1 MFLKNF
7 NFLTDEN
14 IHPEVLQYLR
24 NLGFNIKD
32 VKESGLSGST
42 AKNCK
47 LPFFFGCDHY
57 RTSEEGRGVKAS

>member
-14 IHPEVLQYLR
+14 IHPEVLLYLR

-42 AKNCK
+42 ESAIPALVLK
-47 LPFFFGCDHY
+47 GI
-57 RTSEEGRGVKAS
+57 